1 MYVLV
6 FFSALPGSSCTKN
19 AQHGSLVDRASPRTD
34 LERHAKQR
42 WWRKDPTMAHPSNQC
57 NGLWASM
64 HVAPH
69 IYVMERSCVVQ
80 PRQLGASL
88 TSLEYN
94 ASAHA
99 RQDVSWPQALER
111 LLLSAAATCCC
122 CQSQQVGPAAA
133 SSSNLLLS
141 AAAV

>member
-1 MYVLV
+1 MSKDHVV
-6 FFSALPGSSCTKN
+6 SK
-19 AQHGSLVDRASPRTD
+19 ASKAF
-34 LERHAKQR
+34 L
-42 WWRKDPTMAHPSNQC
+42 
-57 NGLWASM
+57 
-64 HVAPH
+64 
-69 IYVMERSCVVQ
+69 I
-80 PRQLGASL
+80 
-88 TSLEYN
+88 N